1 MKILM
6 QISLPHKFTP
16 REYQLPLFQAMD
28 AGTKRA
34 VIVWHRRAG
43 KDKACFN
50 YMVKRAFQR
59 VGTYFYFL
67 PEYSQAKKVIWDN
80 IDNDGFRMIDHIPP
94 ELIKSTNATDL
105 KITLINNSVIQLMG
119 ADNFSKSGVG
129 TNPVGVVMSEYSIN
143 NPEVWDFIRPILKVN
158 GGWAIFNFTPRGQN
172 HAFKLLT
179 QAQANEKWFT
189 QILTVNDTNVLNE
202 QDMEEERADGMSQ
215 AMIDQEY
222 YCKFINSATSFFRV
236 IDEVCTVDEYNVPDV
251 THNFQMG
258 VDLAKYND
266 YTVISVID
274 LNTFEQV
281 YLERFNQVDWNLQ
294 KAKIEAVY
302 HRFGRPKGYIDAT
315 GVGDPIVEDLTRR
328 GVLLE
333 AVKFN
338 EQNRRDMLTN
348 LNLKMEQKVIKLL
361 DVQVLKDELSYFQ
374 YELGERGK
382 LKIKVP
388 DGKHD
393 DTVFGTALSVW
404 NLPAKPMRTRKQLYA
419 QQTAGVQ
426 PFYPQFGI

>member
-1 MKILM
+1 M

-16 REYQLPLFQAMD
+16 RDYQLPLFQAMD

-129 TNPVGVVMSEYSIN
+129 TNPIGVVMSEYSIN

-172 HAFKLLT
+172 HAFKLLS
-179 QAQANEKWFT
+179 QAEKNDNWFT
-189 QILTVNDTNVLNE
+189 QVLTVNDTNVLNE

-236 IDEVCTVDEYNVPDV
+236 IDEVCTVDEYNTPDV

-404 NLPAKPMRTRKQLYA
+404 NLPAKPMRTRRNVYA